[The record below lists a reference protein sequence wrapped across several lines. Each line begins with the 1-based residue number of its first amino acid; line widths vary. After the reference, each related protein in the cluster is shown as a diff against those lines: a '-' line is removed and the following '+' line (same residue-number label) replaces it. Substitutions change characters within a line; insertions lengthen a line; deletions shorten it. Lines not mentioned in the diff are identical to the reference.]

1 MTDELDLWEIPQA
14 EEIYM
19 LAGWKQWA
27 DAGSISSA
35 LPHYVIKRTG
45 ARKIGEIRSD
55 GFYIFQVPGTHDL
68 VRPVVQFEDGFPVS
82 LEAPVNELYYTGDE
96 RRGLVIF
103 AGEEPH
109 LDIERYTRLLLEAA
123 RKLGV
128 KRIVS
133 LGGVYGELPYDKE
146 RVVSCIYSLTRLKP
160 EIEALAVNLSDYRG
174 GASIGSYLCRRSGE
188 QDLEFTGFYAFVPA
202 YDFSDLGLVANAI
215 RIETDYMAWLG
226 VMQRINHMLQLN
238 LDLTHLEKK
247 SRHLVKVLEDKIS
260 EIETKAGTQGIR
272 EYLANLSEKFEETTF
287 DPAGEFWEQELRDI
301 FDKLDVQDDGPE
313 EDRDAADPV

>member
-1 MTDELDLWEIPQA
+1 MADELDLWELPQA
-14 EEIYM
+14 EEVFM
-19 LAGWKQWA
+19 LSGWRQWA

-35 LPHYVIKRTG
+35 LPHYLIKRMK

-82 LEAPVNELYYTGDE
+82 LDAPVNEFYYAGDE

-103 AGEEPH
+103 TGEEPH
-109 LDIERYTRLLLEAA
+109 LDIERYSRALLEAA
-123 RKLGV
+123 RTLSV

-146 RVVSCIYSLTRLKP
+146 RMVSCIYSKTSLKP

-174 GASIGSYLCRRSGE
+174 GASIGSYLCRRAGE

-202 YDFSDLGLVANAI
+202 YDFSSLGLSANAI
-215 RIETDYMAWLG
+215 RIETDYMAWLA
-226 VMQRINHMLQLN
+226 VMQRINYMLKLN

-247 SRHLVKVLEDKIS
+247 GRKLVEVLEDKIQ
-260 EIETKAGTQGIR
+260 EIEEQPGGEGVR
-272 EYLANLSEKFEETTF
+272 EYLDNLSEAFVENPF

-301 FDKLDVQDDGPE
+301 FSKLDDQE
-313 EDRDAADPV
+313 ENGVDEG